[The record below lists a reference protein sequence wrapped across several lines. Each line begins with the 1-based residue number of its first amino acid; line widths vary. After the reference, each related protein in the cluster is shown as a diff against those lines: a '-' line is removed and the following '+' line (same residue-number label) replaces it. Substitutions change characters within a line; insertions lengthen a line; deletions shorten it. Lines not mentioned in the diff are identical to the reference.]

1 MIRKHCLAL
10 MLAGTMAAAA
20 LADESAS
27 LTDQAHRIARDDPGW
42 GALSRELRGQ
52 ANVAADFTEER
63 WFSFK
68 RTPTVLR
75 GEVRISAEHGLS
87 LHYLDPEE
95 QIVIV
100 DERGSLLRSAAGD
113 RALPADPRAGAANFA
128 LLHLLRL
135 DLGPLD
141 TDFELYGQRTGP
153 AWTIVLVPR
162 ADDLRRALG
171 QISVEGEG
179 TSVRHIEL
187 RRSATQR
194 VEIAVTPPR
203 PGAAFTAAEIRRYFR

>member
-1 MIRKHCLAL
+1 MTRKPCLAL
-10 MLAGTMAAAA
+10 LLAGTLAAAV
-20 LADESAS
+20 LADEPAS
-27 LTDQAHRIARDDPGW
+27 LADPAHRIARDDPGW
-42 GALSRELRGQ
+42 SALAAELRGQ
-52 ANVAADFTEER
+52 ACVTADFTEER

-87 LHYLDPEE
+87 LRYLDPEE

-100 DERGSLLRSAAGD
+100 DERGSLLRSATGD
-113 RALPADPRAGAANFA
+113 RALPADPRTGAADFA

-135 DLGPLD
+135 DLGPLEP
-141 TDFELYGQRTGP
+141 DFELYGKRTGP

-162 ADDLRRALG
+162 ADDMRRALG

-179 TSVRHIEL
+179 SSVRHIEL
-187 RRSATQR
+187 RRSARQR
-194 VEIAVTPPR
+194 VEITVTAPR
-203 PGAAFTAAEIRRYFR
+203 PTAFTAGEIRRFFR